1 MPETGKR
8 AKGKKTPEHSGTVR
22 TKTGPEAPKA
32 PSGPKILLVSPEIV
46 PLAKTGGLGDVAGSL
61 PLALAAMGCDV
72 RVAMP
77 LYKVVK
83 APSKPIV
90 ELDVPMG
97 RAFFEITKQERDG
110 RVQETYNVAYPGK
123 DVSTKAVIREAILGN
138 GILAYLVDNPVFYN
152 RDYLYGYP
160 DDVARF
166 GFFSRAVLEML
177 DRIGWVPDVMHCNDW
192 QSAMVPTYLRLLYK
206 PAGRFSGVGTVF
218 TIHNM
223 EYQGNFDR
231 SAIDILGLGWELF
244 NMEGVEFWGQVS
256 LMKAGILYSDMVNT
270 VSEGYSREIRTPD
283 FGGRMDGVL
292 RAASGKLRGIVN
304 GIDYD
309 FWDPERDGALDSRF
323 SAPTV
328 GRRPANKAA
337 MQKQLGLK
345 QDPNA
350 FLLGF
355 IGRLSAQKGLD
366 ILVPAVQDLLCMGC
380 QLAVLGTGDDY
391 YMKKMSEIAGSDPE
405 RLSVMLRFDDRMA
418 RRIYGGADAFLMPSR
433 YEPCGLGQMISGRY
447 GAVPIVRKTGG
458 LADTV
463 RDATLYEDG
472 TGFLFEEYSADA
484 LTEAVRKAG
493 EVFRD
498 KERWNAIVVHGML
511 KDFSWKASAARYLE
525 LYNETIQRA
534 RGKEERMRR
543 E

>member
-1 MPETGKR
+1 MQESGKR
-8 AKGKKTPEHSGTVR
+8 ARGRGTSGKAGSPRAESIKET
-22 TKTGPEAPKA
+22 PKA
-32 PSGPKILLVSPEIV
+32 PSGPRILVVSPEIV

-61 PLALAAMGCDV
+61 PLALAALGCDV

-77 LYKVVK
+77 LYKAVK
-83 APSKPIV
+83 VPSKPV
-90 ELDVPMG
+90 AELEVPLG
-97 RAFFEITKQERDG
+97 RALFEVAREERDG
-110 RVQETYNVAYPGK
+110 RVQENYKVVYPGK
-123 DVSTKAVIREAILGN
+123 DVSARAVIREAVLG
-138 GILAYLVDNPVFYN
+138 GRIPAYLVDNPPFYD
-152 RDYLYGYP
+152 RDQLYGYP

-166 GFFSRAVLEML
+166 GFFSRTVLEML
-177 DRIGWVPDVMHCNDW
+177 DRIGWVPDVIHCNDW
-192 QSAMVPTYLRLLYK
+192 QSAMVPTYLRLFYK
-206 PAGRFSGVGTVF
+206 PSGRFSGVGTVF

-244 NMEGVEFWGQVS
+244 TMEGVEFWGQVS
-256 LMKAGILYSDMVNT
+256 MMKAGILYSDMVNT
-270 VSEGYSREIRTPD
+270 VSEGYSREIQTPD

-309 FWDPERDGALDSRF
+309 FWDPARDTALESRF
-323 SAPTV
+323 NARSSGSRT
-328 GRRPANKAA
+328 ANKAA
-337 MQKQLGLK
+337 LQKELGLK
-345 QDPNA
+345 QDPDA

-391 YMKKMSEIAGSDPE
+391 YMKQLSQVAGSDPE

-418 RRIYGGADAFLMPSR
+418 RRIYAGTDAFLMPSR
-433 YEPCGLGQMISGRY
+433 YEPCGLGQMICGRY
-447 GAVPIVRKTGG
+447 GSVPIVRRTGG

-463 RDATLYEDG
+463 RDAILYGDG
-472 TGFLFEEYSADA
+472 TGFLFEDYTSDA

-498 KERWNAIVVHGML
+498 RERWTAIKVQGME

-525 LYNETIQRA
+525 LYKETMARA
-534 RGKEERMRR
+534 RGK
-543 E
+543 